1 MNKDIDKIIKRLIK
15 ISQSIIDEFAVLSDL
30 SYHDRENTSQF
41 NDHIED
47 IKSYLNS
54 EAVIINNIDLKTLK
68 EIFKRLPDYDDDT
81 DAYKRTYL
89 NIDNRIEILEQNEEF
104 EDNEEIEYN
113 ENEYEESEYS
123 EIDDENDDDYIRKYY
138 LDNEEYEKYELEVI
152 DCISINILKK
162 MYNRIINT
170 YTDNKRD
177 KKYQKRLLKDLKVF
191 KYFVLGIDINLE
203 RIGVNYRFN
212 LEHIPNIAK
221 PMIDTSTISYNQ
233 CITHLEKLYG
243 VLADETD
250 VSDIN
255 EILFNMMCFEA
266 YLEDIDD
273 EKLKRLISL
282 CYELEEHSSYHFYGN
297 IAKEKILKKS
307 KN

>member
-47 IKSYLNS
+47 IKNYLNS

-81 DAYKRTYL
+81 DAYERTHL
-89 NIDNRIEILEQNEEF
+89 NIDNRIEVLEQNEEF

-113 ENEYEESEYS
+113 ENEYEESEYN
-123 EIDDENDDDYIRKYY
+123 EIDDEDDDDYIRKYY

-152 DCISINILKK
+152 DCISINILKQ
-162 MYNRIINT
+162 MYKRIINT

-177 KKYQKRLLKDLKVF
+177 SKYQKRLLKNLKMF
-191 KYFVLGIDINLE
+191 KYIVLGLDLNLE
-203 RIGVNYRFN
+203 KIGVNYRFN
-212 LEHIPNIAK
+212 LERIPNMNK
-221 PMIDTSTISYNQ
+221 PDIDTSTISYNQ
-233 CITHLEKLYG
+233 CITHLEKLYNTEE
-243 VLADETD
+243 DENSI
-250 VSDIN
+250 SDIN
-255 EILFNMMCFEA
+255 ENLFNMMCLEVF
-266 YLEDIDD
+266 LEDIDED
-273 EKLKRLISL
+273 QIKRLLSL
-282 CYELEEHSSYHFYGN
+282 CDELEEHTTYHFYGN